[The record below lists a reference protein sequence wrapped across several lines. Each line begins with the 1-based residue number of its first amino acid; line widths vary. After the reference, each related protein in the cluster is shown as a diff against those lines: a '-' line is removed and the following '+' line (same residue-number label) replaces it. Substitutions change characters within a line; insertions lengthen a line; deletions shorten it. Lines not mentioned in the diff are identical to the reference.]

1 VGRAGL
7 VHPPGTARELGI
19 SASRVRQ
26 LVDEGRIPSTRSPG
40 GHRLFDLAA
49 VREALARRALSAPAH
64 RPPPDLVQDN
74 TLTGL
79 EEHVLWMDAA
89 ERLHLSDRVSANCR
103 GVAQYAFSEM
113 VNNAVDHAAASRIIA
128 RWWVDR
134 STLQFEVDDDGVG
147 ALARVRDGL
156 GLGDFFTAIQELS
169 KGKATTDPARHT
181 GEGIFFTSKVVDTF
195 ILEANG
201 LRWTVDNL
209 REDQAVGLS
218 DRHAGTL
225 VRCEID
231 VHTSRTTSD
240 VFAAYSIDHDF
251 ARTRTVVRLLT
262 IGVRFISRSEAR
274 RLTAGLERF
283 RDVIIDFRGVQEV
296 GQGFVDEVFRVWP
309 SQHPGITVRP
319 VNMVGPVEAMV
330 RRGLPKLEP

>member
-1 VGRAGL
+1 MESQRL
-7 VHPPGTARELGI
+7 VRIGVVARELGI

-26 LVDEGRIPSTRSPG
+26 LVDEGRIPSTRSSG
-40 GHRLFDLAA
+40 GHRLFDLVQ
-49 VREALARRALSAPAH
+49 VREALARRALATSV
-64 RPPPDLVQDN
+64 RERSPDLVQEN
-74 TLTGL
+74 SPSGL
-79 EEHVLWMDAA
+79 EEHVLWLEAA
-89 ERLHLSDRVSANCR
+89 ERLHLSGRVSPNCW
-103 GVAQYAFSEM
+103 GVAQYGFSEM
-113 VNNAVDHAAASRIIA
+113 VNNAVDHAAASRVIA

-134 STLQFEVDDDGVG
+134 ATLQFEVDDDGVG

-156 GLGDFFTAIQELS
+156 GLGDSFAAIQELS

-181 GEGIFFTSKVVDTF
+181 GEGIFFTSKVADTF

-209 REDQAVGLS
+209 RADQAVGLS
-218 DRHAGTL
+218 DRSAGTL

-231 VHTSRTTSD
+231 VHTSRTTSE

-251 ARTRTVVRLLT
+251 ARTRTVVQLLT

-274 RLTAGLERF
+274 RLVAGLERF

-309 SQHPGITVRP
+309 RQHPGITVRP

-330 RRGLPKLEP
+330 RRGLPRSQP